1 MFRSQEMSYF
11 QLVMPQDSAWT
22 IMDQLGYLSKVEII
36 DHNPNEALI
45 NRPFANYVKRCD
57 DLIVKIENMLQ
68 VAKNLNLLSNYK
80 NGNLQ
85 QFTNNKNSHTH
96 TYLDKIEEDIN
107 KKTSIFQEQNK
118 HLEQLIDQSEY
129 IQNYIEILIESRK
142 YLGENVFQN
151 QQISKF
157 EYYVGILKNLELLQ
171 FHRVI
176 FRVTKGNSYVHLKRM
191 NEKQSI
197 FIVLFPNIGNY
208 GKQKIQKIVEQV
220 SQGKF
225 TLPQSLLELKK
236 KLNELKIKQ
245 AEYIN
250 LISMTQKQLCQCISS
265 MFVIKNGLPLIEF
278 YKFYLIKEKELYK
291 ELNKLKMHGRLFLG
305 ELWVPTKDIQQLE
318 QTIYVIKE
326 QQSNNPG
333 GQLAQKNPPDF
344 LQKPTYFKLNEF
356 TSIFQEIVNT
366 YGIPRYQ
373 EINPAIITIITFPFL
388 FGVMFGDIGH
398 GFILFMFGSYLCLF
412 ENKSF
417 YNLRYL
423 ILLMGFFSFYSGLI
437 YNDYLS
443 LSLNLFKTCLRQENE
458 CVYPF
463 GIDPMWGGHLEFN
476 DSFKMKLS
484 IIIAFCHML
493 LGISLSGLNYLF
505 LEDWLRL
512 SCKFIPQLL
521 FLICTIGYMVFLII
535 YKWLNHLEPQNA
547 PSIITTMIS
556 MILNLGKIQGPQMWE
571 GNSQDYVQY
580 CLLIITIIT
589 IPWMWFPSII
599 SLFLNNKNLQQNEDK
614 RKSQRIYYGQLI
626 EESGIEMTQSHSHNH
641 DQIYLKQNK
650 QNAEIQDSTV
660 HIQQK
665 KDNSHQDI
673 EDMIVHETIETLE
686 FVLGVISNTAS
697 YLRLWALSLA
707 HSQLSEVFFELLLV
721 QPINHGQPINLMIG
735 YPFWALITFGVLMC
749 MDSMECF
756 LHSLRLHWVEFQNK
770 FFKGDGIQFK
780 VYSFRDRIKASI
792 NQESQ

>member
-36 DHNPNEALI
+36 DHNRNEALI

-57 DLIVKIENMLQ
+57 DLMVKIENMLQ

-80 NGNLQ
+80 KGNLK
-85 QFTNNKNSHTH
+85 QFTNQQNSHTH

-107 KKTSIFQEQNK
+107 KRTSSFQEQNK

-129 IQNYIEILIESRK
+129 IQNYIEILIESQR
-142 YLGENVFQN
+142 YLGENAFQN
-151 QQISKF
+151 QQTSKF
-157 EYYVGILKNLELLQ
+157 EYYVGILKNQEQLQ

-220 SQGKF
+220 SLGKF
-225 TLPQSLLELKK
+225 ALPQNLLEFEK
-236 KLNELKIKQ
+236 KLYELKNKE

-250 LISMTQKQLCQCISS
+250 LIKMTQNQLCQCISN
-265 MFVIKNGLPLIEF
+265 MLVIRNGLPLIEY

-291 ELNKLKMHGRLFLG
+291 ELNKLKMQGRLFLG

-318 QTIYVIKE
+318 QTIQVIKE

-333 GQLAQKNPPDF
+333 GQLAQKSPPDF

-356 TSIFQEIVNT
+356 TQVFQEIVNT

-398 GFILFMFGSYLCLF
+398 GFVLFVFGSYLCLF
-412 ENKSF
+412 KNKSF

-423 ILLMGFFSFYSGLI
+423 ILLMGVFSFYSGLI

-443 LSLNLFKTCLRQENE
+443 LSLNLFQTCLGSEDQ

-463 GIDPMWGGHLEFN
+463 GIDPMWGDHLEFN

-493 LGISLSGLNYLF
+493 LGVSLSGLNYLF

-512 SCKFIPQLL
+512 TCKFIPQLL

-535 YKWLNHLEPQNA
+535 YKWLTPFEPQNA

-556 MILNLGKIQGPQMWE
+556 MILNLGRISGPQMWE
-571 GNSQDYVQY
+571 GDSQNYVQY
-580 CLLIITIIT
+580 CLLIICIIT
-589 IPWMWFPSII
+589 IPWMWLPSII
-599 SLFLNNKNLQQNEDK
+599 SHLVR
-614 RKSQRIYYGQLI
+614 RKSHQQSKDKLKTHRVDYGQLI
-626 EESGIEMTQSHSHNH
+626 EESGVEMIQTSSYSHEQT
-641 DQIYLKQNK
+641 DVKQNK
-650 QNAEIQDSTV
+650 ELQDSKV
-660 HIQQK
+660 QIQQK
-665 KDNSHQDI
+665 EHNSHLGI

-686 FVLGVISNTAS
+686 YVLGVISNTAS

-707 HSQLSEVFFELLLV
+707 HSQLSQVFFELLLV
-721 QPINHGQPINLMIG
+721 QPINHGQPISLMIG

-770 FFKGDGIQFK
+770 FFKGDGVQFK
-780 VYSFRDRIKASI
+780 AYSFRDRIKDSI
-792 NQESQ
+792 NLESQ

>member
-80 NGNLQ
+80 KGNLK
-85 QFTNNKNSHTH
+85 QFTNQQNSHSH

-107 KKTSIFQEQNK
+107 KKTSSFQEQNK

-142 YLGENVFQN
+142 YLGEQVFQN

-157 EYYVGILKNLELLQ
+157 ECQVGILKNLEQLQ

-176 FRVTKGNSYVHLKRM
+176 FRVTKGNSIVYLKRM

-208 GKQKIQKIVEQV
+208 GKQKIQKIVEQI
-220 SQGKF
+220 SQGRF
-225 TLPQSLLELKK
+225 TLPQSHQEFEK
-236 KLNELKIKQ
+236 KLNELQTKQ

-250 LISMTQKQLCQCISS
+250 LIQMTQNQLCQCISN
-265 MFVIKNGLPLIEF
+265 MLVLRNGLPLIEF
-278 YKFYLIKEKELYK
+278 YKFYLIKEKDLYK
-291 ELNKLKMHGRLFLG
+291 ELNKLKMQGRLFLG
-305 ELWVPTKDIQQLE
+305 ELWVPTKDIYYLE
-318 QTIYVIKE
+318 QTLQNIKE
-326 QQSNNPG
+326 QQTNNPG
-333 GQLAQKNPPDF
+333 GQLGQKNPPDF

-356 TSIFQEIVNT
+356 TQIFQEIVNT

-398 GFILFMFGSYLCLF
+398 GFVLFMFGSYLCLF
-412 ENKSF
+412 KDKSF

-423 ILLMGFFSFYSGLI
+423 ILLMGLFSFYSGLI

-443 LSLNLFKTCLRQENE
+443 LSLNLFQTCLKSEE
-458 CVYPF
+458 KCVYPF

-493 LGISLSGLNYLF
+493 LGVTLSGLNYLF
-505 LEDWLRL
+505 LGDWLRL

-535 YKWLNHLEPQNA
+535 YKWLNHFEPQNA

-556 MILNLGKIQGPQMWE
+556 MILNLGRISGPQMWE
-571 GNSQDYVQY
+571 GDSQDYVQY
-580 CLLIITIIT
+580 CLLLITIMT
-589 IPWMWFPSII
+589 IPWMWFSSII
-599 SLFLNNKNLQQNEDK
+599 SHLLQYGNNQQNEGK
-614 RKSQRIYYGQLI
+614 RKTHRIDYGQLI
-626 EESGIEMTQSHSHNH
+626 EEPGIEMTQTHSFSHE
-641 DQIYLKQNK
+641 QI
-650 QNAEIQDSTV
+650 DSKYNQPNVETQEST
-660 HIQQK
+660 IFIK
-665 KDNSHQDI
+665 SKDNSHQGIQDL
-673 EDMIVHETIETLE
+673 IVHETIETLE
-686 FVLGVISNTAS
+686 YVLGVISNTAS

-721 QPINHGQPINLMIG
+721 QPINHGQPISLMIG
-735 YPFWALITFGVLMC
+735 FLFWALITFGVLMC

-770 FFKGDGIQFK
+770 FYKGDGVQFK
-780 VYSFRDRIKASI
+780 VFSFRDRIKESI
-792 NQESQ
+792 NLESQ